1 MTRGNL
7 DTVRELGRMFND
19 GDYSVAEKL
28 LAPDFFDHES
38 AGGNPHGRAGYVET
52 ARWIHSVVT
61 DARWVEE
68 DGVATNDRVVVR
80 LRFSGQHTGELLGI
94 PPTGRTFS
102 VIQIHVYR
110 LVDGMIVEH
119 WAVRD
124 DLDLLQQLGVVPSPH
139 P

>member
-7 DTVRELGRMFND
+7 AIVRELSKIFND
-19 GDYSVAEKL
+19 RDYEIAPKL
-28 LAPDFFDHES
+28 LAPDFVDHEA
-38 AGGNPHGRAGYVET
+38 AGGNPYGPEGYVQT
-52 ARWIHSVVT
+52 AKWIHSVVT

-68 DGVATNDRVVVR
+68 DGIATDDRVVIR

-94 PPTGRTFS
+94 SATGRTFS
-102 VIQIHVYR
+102 VTHIHVYR

-124 DLDLLQQLGVVPSPH
+124 DLGMLQQLGVVPP
-139 P
+139 PYA